1 MLKELALNAPTF
13 FFQQVQPFFENIP
26 NAVRDPKVNKLLI
39 KPFLGLDTKGPI
51 TWGGLAQLAGLAW
64 FARISARLLNTLK
77 INFTITWKNLSLAS
91 WDPGIAMPGSRLD
104 RLKV

>member
-1 MLKELALNAPTF
+1 VLKELALNAPTF

-51 TWGGLAQLAGLAW
+51 T
-64 FARISARLLNTLK
+64 
-77 INFTITWKNLSLAS
+77 
-91 WDPGIAMPGSRLD
+91 
-104 RLKV
+104 